1 MDFFND
7 YFTGE
12 ELLAS
17 IAKAPYIPGRLAD
30 PALFTTKPLSGTKL
44 VMEDQ
49 PLNDAGL
56 LTATPRGTPG
66 KAQTLEKRSMVAF
79 ETAHYRVDG
88 SVAADEVLNFR
99 GVGLSGARE
108 VITTRRDEVIARMRR
123 DIDLTLETLRINA
136 LNSPSNAFGTAP
148 SSQVIAFGA
157 TDSEIRKAIFTK
169 IIQPLESSLK
179 GIPFSG
185 LHAFVSDGFWE
196 SLIESK
202 TIRETFLNQQ
212 AANSLRSQTAT
223 ETFSYGGVT
232 WERYRGVG
240 STVIASGKA
249 KIVPLGVPELFV
261 QAFAPADTLDQIG
274 AGVLGSP
281 YYANAY
287 PIDDG
292 NRGYYME
299 MQTNPV
305 MVCTRPESILTIG
318 LS

>member
-1 MDFFND
+1 MDFFTD
-7 YFTGE
+7 FFTAE

-17 IAKAPYIPGRLAD
+17 IVKAPYVPGRLAD
-30 PALFTTKPLSGTKL
+30 PAIFTTKPLAGTKL

-49 PLNDAGL
+49 ALNDAGV

-66 KAQTLEKRSMVAF
+66 KAQTLEKRAVHSF

-88 SVAADEVLNFR
+88 SVSADEVLNFR
-99 GVGLSGARE
+99 SVGLSGARE
-108 VITTRRDEVIARMRR
+108 IITARRDEVIARMRR
-123 DIDLTLETLRINA
+123 DIDLTLETLRINC
-136 LNSPSNAFGTAP
+136 LNTPTNAFGNAP
-148 SSQVIAFGA
+148 AAQAIAFG
-157 TDSEIRKAIFTK
+157 TNDSAIEKEIFNK
-169 IIQPLESSLK
+169 IIKPLESALK
-179 GIPFSG
+179 GITYQG
-185 LHAFVSDGFWE
+185 ILALCDDTFWE
-196 SLIESK
+196 NLISSK
-202 TIRETFLNQQ
+202 TIRETYLNQA
-212 AANSLRSQTAT
+212 AANSLRDQMS
-223 ETFSYGGVT
+223 ERFNYRGIT

-240 STVIASGKA
+240 STVIASGTA
-249 KIVPLGVPELFV
+249 KIVPMGISDLFV

-274 AGVLGSP
+274 AGLLGSP

-305 MVCTRPESILTIG
+305 MVCTRPTAILTID